1 MVDLGIDIDSFNP
14 KILFVFRKNTREG
27 AKSHSHDFP
36 SLIYVLSGSATYHLD
51 GREYKVNTNDL
62 LVINPGVMHGKIIP
76 DGEEIIE
83 FHVGFSNV
91 QLEGMKKDFILPEGL
106 SPVISFKK
114 NRQEF
119 YRCCGDIL
127 IEQKK
132 GEPGGQLMLKSYV
145 MRLIVLLLKEILTG
159 SGMEEESPIKFE
171 SYDKAKVVATI
182 ADFINNNYSQ
192 DISLDRISRNMYLSP
207 AYISKI
213 FKDETGESP
222 INYLIK
228 VRLSK
233 AAELLE
239 EGSISIKNIARQ
251 VGYGDA
257 YHFSKLFKKYY
268 GVPPSKYSGK
278 S

>member
-1 MVDLGIDIDSFNP
+1 
-14 KILFVFRKNTREG
+14 
-27 AKSHSHDFP
+27 
-36 SLIYVLSGSATYHLD
+36 
-51 GREYKVNTNDL
+51 
-62 LVINPGVMHGKIIP
+62 
-76 DGEEIIE
+76 
-83 FHVGFSNV
+83 
-91 QLEGMKKDFILPEGL
+91 
-106 SPVISFKK
+106 
-114 NRQEF
+114 
-119 YRCCGDIL
+119 
-127 IEQKK
+127 
-132 GEPGGQLMLKSYV
+132 MLKSYV
-145 MRLIVLLLKEILTG
+145 MRLIVLLLKEISTG

-239 EGSISIKNIARQ
+239 EGSISIKNVQQ
-251 VGYGDA
+251 VDTATRIISASCLKVYEFPCIQKCKTAPGPNPVTW
-257 YHFSKLFKKYY
+257 HCPFK
-268 GVPPSKYSGK
+268 
-278 S
+278 